1 MILEHFQIFSLFNEA
16 FRPHFV
22 SNLNFL
28 YKNITLGP
36 KRLNTTRVWYFNMY
50 ELVIWR
56 QRYGTTVV
64 SQYSRQ
70 KYLFLNFCFDFN
82 INF

>member
-28 YKNITLGP
+28 YKNLWIVNTAT
-36 KRLNTTRVWYFNMY
+36 RLADYLQFLATKFSIWY
-50 ELVIWR
+50 
-56 QRYGTTVV
+56 G
-64 SQYSRQ
+64 
-70 KYLFLNFCFDFN
+70 DFWT
-82 INF
+82 